1 MLIISSEVQVAPGVI
16 ILKTMEMDPG
26 MGTVLYLYV
35 LVSRPNFLFLKL
47 KLEN

>member
-1 MLIISSEVQVAPGVI
+1 MLIISSEVEVAHGVL
-16 ILKTMEMDPG
+16 ILNTMEMDALLGP
-26 MGTVLYLYV
+26 VLYLYV